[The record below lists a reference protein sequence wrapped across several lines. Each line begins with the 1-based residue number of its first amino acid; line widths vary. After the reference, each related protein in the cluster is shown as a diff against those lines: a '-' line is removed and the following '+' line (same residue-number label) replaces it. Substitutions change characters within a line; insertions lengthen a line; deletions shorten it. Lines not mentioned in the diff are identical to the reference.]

1 MTRWL
6 SFLPL
11 VALAALAAL
20 FGLYA
25 LHRNPQVQ
33 PHALVGK
40 PMPDLTLPSLDDR
53 QPVRLREVTA
63 GGPVLVNFFAS
74 WCAPCQVEAPA
85 LMKLKSE
92 GVRIVGVAYEDV
104 PPRGSQDATR
114 EFLSRLGDPYAR
126 RLVDIQGDPKAAA
139 DAGMRSIT
147 VRVFYDL
154 AGKPQVKQATLN
166 ASKAQLSE
174 QVEFMAPPD
183 KTEYEY
189 EIVWQLKGNRTVSS
203 GRKTNST
210 GTLFVDELPAS

>member
-40 PMPDLTLPSLDDR
+40 PMPDLTLPSLDDG

-126 RLVDIQGDPKAAA
+126 RLVDGDGRAGIEFGVTGVPETYLVAADGRILEKHTGPLEAA
-139 DAGMRSIT
+139 DAEA
-147 VRVFYDL
+147 L
-154 AGKPQVKQATLN
+154 AKRALT
-166 ASKAQLSE
+166 S
-174 QVEFMAPPD
+174 
-183 KTEYEY
+183 
-189 EIVWQLKGNRTVSS
+189 R
-203 GRKTNST
+203 
-210 GTLFVDELPAS
+210 